1 MSDNDF
7 IILDEEEKKDQ
18 KPKSAFTQSK
28 ENFYEKLP
36 FTLKQIDII
45 IAICII
51 AIVGVLVFGY
61 LTR

>member
-1 MSDNDF
+1 M
-7 IILDEEEKKDQ
+7 EEKKDQ

-36 FTLKQIDII
+36 FTLKQLDII